1 MLAPYQGEG
10 TPGPMIV
17 DQAGNLIWFHPLP
30 AHDEA
35 TNLQVQQ
42 YEGKPVLTWWQ
53 GRILE
58 VGFGQG
64 EDVLYNTSYQ
74 RVAVIRAGN
83 GYKADLHEIRL
94 TPQGTAWI
102 DIFDPVYMNLSSA
115 HGPANGVVSDSVI
128 QEIDIKTGLVMWEW
142 HAIGHIALSESF
154 NPIPPGNYPWD
165 YIHINSVDPGSSG
178 DVLLSARNSW
188 TLYDVDMHS
197 GGFRWRL
204 GEQHSS
210 FRLGRR
216 GALLL
221 AARRRIPARRADL
234 AVRQRL

>member
-17 DQAGNLIWFHPLP
+17 DQAGNLVWFHPLP
-30 AHDEA
+30 AHEEA

-64 EDVLYNTSYQ
+64 EDVVYNTSYQ

-83 GYKADLHEIRL
+83 GYQADLHEIRL

-102 DIFDPVYMNLSSA
+102 DTSTRS
-115 HGPANGVVSDSVI
+115 
-128 QEIDIKTGLVMWEW
+128 T
-142 HAIGHIALSESF
+142 
-154 NPIPPGNYPWD
+154 
-165 YIHINSVDPGSSG
+165 
-178 DVLLSARNSW
+178 
-188 TLYDVDMHS
+188 
-197 GGFRWRL
+197 
-204 GEQHSS
+204 
-210 FRLGRR
+210 
-216 GALLL
+216 
-221 AARRRIPARRADL
+221 
-234 AVRQRL
+234 